1 MKKIIYIFSVIT
13 CFSFTS
19 CSDLLDTE
27 PNDLLTNEV
36 VLQDVEGVQGV
47 LNNAYNQL
55 RSVDYLQRNF
65 IVQAGA
71 LADNI
76 KQTINNTSRLNGI
89 SNNQPFAHFT
99 FWESAYKVITSA
111 NFVISGVNN
120 FDASVAQEDSDQ
132 LLAEAHFL
140 RAIAHFD
147 LVRVY
152 ARNPNFS
159 NGENLGIPIVT
170 EPVADPSQ
178 SFPSRNTSVEVYSQ
192 IINDLNTSAGLI
204 TRNQTAST
212 VSESAIHA
220 LLSRV
225 YLYQGDWASAAS
237 AASTAID
244 LVGFDI
250 ENNNYTNIFSQAS
263 ETIFGLNFLPNENPG
278 LNGSL
283 QGLFF
288 VNPSNGIGYGDF
300 VVREDLL
307 KLYGENDVRKNDF
320 IATVKSG
327 ENVHFIGKYLGYG
340 GEFGLD
346 QIPLIR
352 LSEVY
357 LNRAEALAE
366 NDDLSGA
373 LSDLNKIRNRAG
385 LSNFTSSIKQEVID
399 AILLERRLELAFEG
413 HRWFDLKR
421 RGLDI
426 PKGIQNIDC
435 QTECTIPNNNYRI
448 LANIPT
454 S

>member
-1 MKKIIYIFSVIT
+1 
-13 CFSFTS
+13 
-19 CSDLLDTE
+19 
-27 PNDLLTNEV
+27 
-36 VLQDVEGVQGV
+36 
-47 LNNAYNQL
+47 
-55 RSVDYLQRNF
+55 
-65 IVQAGA
+65 
-71 LADNI
+71 
-76 KQTINNTSRLNGI
+76 
-89 SNNQPFAHFT
+89 
-99 FWESAYKVITSA
+99 
-111 NFVISGVNN
+111 
-120 FDASVAQEDSDQ
+120 
-132 LLAEAHFL
+132 
-140 RAIAHFD
+140 
-147 LVRVY
+147 
-152 ARNPNFS
+152 
-159 NGENLGIPIVT
+159 
-170 EPVADPSQ
+170 VADPSQ

-263 ETIFGLNFLPNENPG
+263 ETIFGLNFLPT
-278 LNGSL
+278 
-283 QGLFF
+283 
-288 VNPSNGIGYGDF
+288 SNGIGYGDF

-454 S
+454 SEVDVNQNLEQNNGY